1 MGKRIRAQR
10 IGRGTPVY
18 ISPKLHKLGDIRL
31 PTWPESYSD
40 VVKGTVLEIRH
51 ESGRTAPLALVKFVR
66 PNGEIEKVW
75 MIANEGIYTGK
86 EIQVGPLAKLDVG
99 NVLPLGKIPEGIPI
113 SNIEITPGDGGKIAR
128 AAGMYATIRS
138 HDRAAGK
145 TEIELPGKRRITLN
159 SKCRAQIGI
168 VAGAGMEELP
178 LVKAGNAYYKWKVR
192 GRKWPRTRGVAMKGF
207 RLLPKNPRV
216 IERIPS
222 MLLITPLVAGEIRS
236 RVNPKQCPETHH
248 QGEKSVLLLQREP
261 ENVRSKPTLALAS

>member
-10 IGRGTPVY
+10 IGRGSSVY
-18 ISPKLHKLGDIRL
+18 ISPKLHKLGDIQL

-40 VVKGTVLEIRH
+40 VIKGTVLEIKH
-51 ESGRTAPLALVKFVR
+51 ESGRTAPLALVKFVK
-66 PNGEIEKVW
+66 PNGEIKKIW

-86 EIQVGPLAKLDVG
+86 EIQVGPLAKLDIG
-99 NVLPLGKIPEGIPI
+99 NVLPLGKIPEGIPV

-128 AAGMYATIRS
+128 AAGMYAIIRS

-168 VAGAGMEELP
+168 IAGAGMEELP

-192 GRKWPRTRGVAMKGF
+192 GRKWPRTRGVAMKGS
-207 RLLPKNPRV
+207 RLLPKIIGV

-222 MLLITPLVAGEIRS
+222 MLLITPLVADVIRNQES
-236 RVNPKQCPETHH
+236 LRLYLGMLRQE
-248 QGEKSVLLLQREP
+248 EKLAPLQQREQ
-261 ENVRSKPTLALAS
+261 ENVRSKNILSFAS